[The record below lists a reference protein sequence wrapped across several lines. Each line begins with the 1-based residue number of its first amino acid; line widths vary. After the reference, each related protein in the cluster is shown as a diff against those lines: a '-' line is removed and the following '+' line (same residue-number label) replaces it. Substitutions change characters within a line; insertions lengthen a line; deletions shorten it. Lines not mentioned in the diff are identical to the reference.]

1 MNQEE
6 YVEQAL
12 ISIFLQVQE
21 HFGDAIK
28 SYWFYDSDN
37 CPGCG
42 YKLTIFK
49 KDGKDS
55 LSMNTFIYRQ
65 KGVLIGYFLCG
76 NCAKRVFRDA
86 KKNPGVQ
93 TSVHDRIEATLIAAY
108 QKYMNSLM

>member
-28 SYWFYDSDN
+28 S
-37 CPGCG
+37 
-42 YKLTIFK
+42 
-49 KDGKDS
+49 
-55 LSMNTFIYRQ
+55 
-65 KGVLIGYFLCG
+65 YFLCG